1 MRCAQHLSESL
12 HFAYQVIRNSMNDP
26 FLFQRDR
33 AAELFLIRHADAI
46 PEEDEIIPGGIYD
59 DLPLSRTGRKQAQ
72 ALAERLSSLS
82 FDAMY
87 SSPLRRC
94 LETAAPLAE
103 RLGIAPIVEE
113 RLKEIRL
120 GNIRPLPDD
129 GQDLAALTK
138 ALQERQV
145 EIVRIAGETGNWD
158 EIPDSELSGA
168 FRRRVV
174 ESLNEIVSKHIG
186 QRVIVFA
193 HGGVI
198 NAYIAEVLGL
208 EKDFFFPA
216 ANTSISIVRASA
228 ERRVLYVL
236 NDIGHIMRP
245 A

>member
-1 MRCAQHLSESL
+1 
-12 HFAYQVIRNSMNDP
+12 MNDP
-26 FLFQRDR
+26 FLFERNN
-33 AAELFLIRHADAI
+33 AAELFIVRHADAI
-46 PEEDEIIPGGIYD
+46 PEEDEIIPSGIYD

-82 FDAMY
+82 FDAIY

-103 RLGIAPIVEE
+103 RLGMAPIIVEG
-113 RLKEIRL
+113 LKEIKL
-120 GNIRPLPDD
+120 GNVRPLPED

-138 ALQERQV
+138 ALQERQLD
-145 EIVRIAGETGNWD
+145 IVRIAGETGHWD
-158 EIPDSELSGA
+158 AIPDSEQSIA

-174 ESLNEIVSKHIG
+174 QTLDEIVGKHIG
-186 QRVIVFA
+186 QRILAFT

-208 EKDFFFPA
+208 KKDFFFPA
-216 ANTSISIVRASA
+216 ANTSISIVRASVKH
-228 ERRVLYVL
+228 RVLYVL
-236 NDIGHIMRP
+236 NDIGHIMKP

>member
-1 MRCAQHLSESL
+1 
-12 HFAYQVIRNSMNDP
+12 MNDP
-26 FLFQRDR
+26 FLFQRDQ
-33 AAELFLIRHADAI
+33 ATELFLVRHADAI
-46 PEEDEIIPGGIYD
+46 PEEDEIIPSGIYD
-59 DLPLSRTGRKQAQ
+59 DLPLSRAGREQAQ
-72 ALAERLSSLS
+72 ALAKRLSSLS

-103 RLGIAPIVEE
+103 LLGMTPIVEE
-113 RLKEIRL
+113 GLKEIRL
-120 GNIRPLPDD
+120 GSIHPLPDD

-138 ALQERQV
+138 ALQERQID
-145 EIVRIAGETGNWD
+145 IVRIAGETGHWD
-158 EIPDSELSGA
+158 EIPDSEQSSA

-174 ESLNEIVSKHIG
+174 ESLDEIVSKHIG
-186 QRVIVFA
+186 QRIIAFA

-216 ANTSISIVRASA
+216 ANTSISIVRASLS
-228 ERRVLYVL
+228 RRILYVL
-236 NDIGHIMRP
+236 NDIGHIMKH

>member
-1 MRCAQHLSESL
+1 
-12 HFAYQVIRNSMNDP
+12 MNDP
-26 FLFQRDR
+26 FLFQRDN
-33 AAELFLIRHADAI
+33 AAELFIVRHADAI
-46 PEEDEIIPGGIYD
+46 PEEDEIIPSGIYD

-72 ALAERLSSLS
+72 ALAERLSSLN
-82 FDAMY
+82 FDAIY

-103 RLGIAPIVEE
+103 RLGMTPIIAEG
-113 RLKEIRL
+113 LKEIKL
-120 GNIRPLPDD
+120 GNIRPLPDN

-138 ALQERQV
+138 ALQERQLD
-145 EIVRIAGETGNWD
+145 IVRIAGETGHWD
-158 EIPDSELSGA
+158 AIPDSEQSLV

-174 ESLNEIVSKHIG
+174 QTFDEIVSKHIG
-186 QRVIVFA
+186 QRILAFA

-216 ANTSISIVRASA
+216 ANTSITIVRAS
-228 ERRVLYVL
+228 EKRRVLYVL